1 MSKELNSGEGE
12 RMIDKMSEIDLSDW
26 VKSGKPLSEY
36 KADIADREKSNPGGL
51 TDEGMEYL
59 KENQDGG
66 RLEDGRFSTQ
76 DGKGAFDTEE
86 EAQAYDAEV
95 RQENVEKI
103 RATAEAGGRDLGQ
116 DIQQLREVAAQL
128 NPAEATGFEDTY
140 IPNLAENNQSWL
152 SDFGESLYEGLIL
165 DTLKGVTNL
174 IPTVTQAFSENASHS
189 VEKGHDWKDHWTTG
203 WIENTTAW
211 FDGISPTYSDAY
223 YKGDGYRK
231 LATGLGQGFGF
242 VGGIMLGGSAIAQG
256 LGKGLGMVNKV
267 AKLNK
272 YGEIVGQVG
281 KPTKWANRIGSF
293 TAGTTMMYPMVYEE
307 AIQKGVNPVHA
318 ARLALGIAGVVSTTE
333 GMALEWI
340 GKSMS
345 KPLIKKATKEVL
357 NKELVKL
364 GKTTSLKEVYALEKN
379 FTKGFVEKL
388 KAMGPKVFQGSAIE
402 FGQEFSQTYIEEGM
416 KQMYD
421 GTIGKGKKEGEG
433 NFGADIGTFETFKE
447 AAWGGLIG
455 AIVGGT
461 LPAAGNIRGKVEQES
476 LFSYVNQN
484 VRRKKPNNNFQLEKS
499 IRELEASGRLTPD
512 QANKASDEIKNMVRF
527 STETK
532 GLNIN
537 SGIANYQ
544 LFQLSE
550 NNKTIK
556 EKFDKTF
563 RESETLPSAVAATY
577 VMNKKMGN
585 EIATAINEDMSTI
598 IEDKQAWTKNKVKFE
613 KRIGLYNKLA
623 LKVVRNEITEEDFT
637 KELKSITDGV
647 SDKIKQQQKKKDKA
661 LATKYKTK
669 DGALLNDTAI
679 DNREKIVENYTE
691 SVGKNETEALAKIKD
706 EYGIEKDAV
715 KHLLKSQKKTNKQIK
730 DELEVNEIAEKQKDI
745 IEESNKEKTEKA
757 KTAKEEFQADVH
769 KAKRKV
775 EETPHKVGDKVYYS
789 KEDSYDKNT
798 KVEDFVE
805 GTITDVSDVDFMS
818 PEKKIG
824 KEGYRYSVSD
834 KNGNRHLITKP
845 ISKAEF
851 ESIKE
856 KHDKAKENETA
867 SELEKANKEK
877 ETKEEVKEEVT
888 ESVEETLP
896 EGYRYVKEGE
906 IIPAGD
912 FDTKMSMSGK
922 QTITNAPK
930 SELKD
935 VSFEDD
941 GTPVPE
947 FEESSSEQ
955 QTTESIE
962 AKKADIEKRRQGEL
976 FYKGNSLQEK
986 ADLAKTLDFNDVNDK
1001 KLWGVL
1007 STFFNSADEFTSK
1020 GEKYTG
1026 KEGSSKFY
1034 RDIVNSKG
1042 EVVITIE
1049 RNGLEYDIFNT
1060 NRGLAKDIISNAE
1073 SKGFDK
1079 VEENNINAKYD
1090 AELAALE
1097 KPTTQSSEVKS
1108 QEQIDDAVNDAL
1120 DALNNNPTG
1129 KSQRVNPNSLNKD
1142 TVRNNPKLY
1151 EKVKNHFRKI
1161 FPNIP
1166 VSEVDRIA
1174 DEYGPEVLGR
1184 VVEKGIEIDT
1194 SRAFQN
1200 TIIHEYAHVYVKI
1213 LGKDNSIIKKGLE
1226 LIENTQYFRD
1236 AQEAYPELS
1245 KDDQLEE
1252 ALVEAIADNSYEK
1265 LRVKFDGD
1273 NADKFVAFLKKFWQR
1288 IKSKFTKTNAKDI
1301 VNIISDGMTFRN
1313 MPYTYDAKI
1322 LQGIN
1327 KQQRVSR
1334 KNVAATAQIQGILSS
1349 LRVIKVQ
1356 NPEFRFDPN
1365 DSVQLSQVVYDSL
1378 KQRYIKE
1385 KSIGWSDSDIKL
1397 FEGVSTELVKEETNE
1412 DRRANRKA
1420 IMELIQDE
1428 VPGLYPVVQRS
1439 IESFSKNPLPT
1450 IDEVTSDSAIKA
1462 NKKVSESLRSIVT
1475 SIIDYNGMSIDS
1487 DNIYR
1492 YIADVAQNTYGKKG
1506 FKKKLE
1512 KNAEDGLS
1520 IEAIRF
1526 NEMLQEMPPNIE
1538 QSILSELSSLIQ
1550 TKYQG
1555 IRLIK
1560 DPDTGKLVIGKT
1572 LINKDESLDSQLND
1586 SYQRLE
1592 SLTNDFGLSE
1602 ILEGSEDGKSHWVSL
1617 KNKNSYLYPK
1627 AKETIEKIFDVSM
1640 SEEAFSDFYDVL
1652 TEKTDIGMSSF
1663 LSQIKKALDKEQSPK
1678 KAVSGYAT
1686 KLFNTISDKSN
1697 LTNTFINMS
1706 GNSVSS
1712 TGFGYFIS
1720 EQISMMF
1727 NKKGHLDL
1735 MKKNPILKN
1744 NKVLDMI
1751 SELKRKGIN
1760 KMDWAV
1766 HDAVSNMFTNRTTE
1780 HNKQVQSDTLLIGL
1794 SYFAASTNKNAYDQ
1808 SIGISGDRSR
1818 MTTFKA
1824 PRYKNLVDI
1833 TKQLEGDVKVQQKM
1847 FDNTV
1852 KGFEVG
1858 SEKYNT
1864 ILDNFNSM
1872 YMNKIVNGKV
1882 IAPLMI
1888 NSNGV
1893 SVKNPAYPNT
1903 VANEKNI
1910 AIINKAIRDN
1920 KLEGPLSKDLVGKG
1934 KNHMYGSLKE
1944 LVANY
1949 YYTEAIN
1956 RNALMDIFAGTMLDR
1971 KSVADVV
1978 KRGSLYNSGGTSIEH
1993 NKPVTIVV
2001 YDVPSL
2007 VYPETETE
2015 EGEFTSDSMS
2025 FDGSH
2030 LHQHTV
2036 EDAGELGN
2044 VGVNKKDGI
2053 MQVDP
2058 STNKVLA
2065 MKMSTLGMVDNQDGT
2080 TNFDKMGPEYAKIG
2094 EMIKKI
2100 EARIAEQTGDSKPHV
2115 KFVDSKVMK
2124 GNDGDYKTSKQKV
2137 IKLTDLMN
2145 DVANNN
2151 FSSLET
2157 ASFQKEITNHRV
2169 AFNLNKDLSKIPLSE
2184 QVSVLSTQLRTI
2196 ASTGAT
2202 KTQIDEFENSVV
2214 NMLKQSLGMS
2224 NDNYSDS
2231 QTNEELREQEAFLED
2246 LLKGSNEQKSNSISE
2261 LLYDIKAHNESNPD
2275 NLITVYDDPNLVNL
2289 VQQAIATKF
2298 AKDGIRVEMAGAY
2311 LHMIPNYGND
2321 LKGYDYDKTG
2331 TESHPEVALPSSMFV
2346 EQKEEESD
2354 ADYKIRAEEFLANA
2368 KENGGLR
2375 AVVVRV
2381 PASKG
2386 MSTFVAT
2393 VKYFTDPK
2401 ANTVVIPDS
2410 FIKAADAD
2418 HDGDKTFVY
2427 REDINKNGT
2436 VNKNSL
2442 KNKAFEELHKRIS
2455 SEVLV
2460 EETKESLKLK
2470 PIKDILEEFGLDETK
2485 GYKLTDAV
2493 EAAKIT
2499 EQMAFGQDATGIL
2512 AIASKMLAV
2521 MSQSKE
2527 QLKDGQEIRFGY
2539 EMTKNP
2545 ETGVVERRLLFGDSA
2560 TEFQKFVDD
2569 QGADVARLLQAA
2581 LDMGN
2586 DPILMSTGINQESIG
2601 VATTLSLLG
2610 VDTKSIIG
2618 FLTDPD
2624 IKNFNKAIFDS
2635 NTSFSQGDA
2644 KTGDQVRSELID
2656 QASPELG
2663 RFKNAADLKNYIKGP
2678 LNGVIKKVSESDT
2691 LKEGFYRTKN
2701 KDAYFLVKSTDIEG
2715 EFQVELVEELRG
2727 QDAISKIDKYM
2738 EIQAISENIQK
2749 LIPVLQLDAKLPNNG
2764 SSINRLKETFVEIQ
2778 KEEFP
2783 ITTDKL
2789 LSRPLNKHQKS
2800 VSDLQRSVS
2809 KLKIITENKSFYDIA
2824 EQFKG
2829 IPNAKKSVDNSFMQQ
2844 HAQKNLRTK
2853 HSDPKSFIDKFSRD
2867 INQILYTSIVGS
2879 PNIEDSRWS
2888 SLKDKVMELLE
2899 TKENNPQE
2907 YLKDM
2912 DALPSRVQE
2921 SVKELMNEY
2930 ENALNDFDEN
2940 SELANNPFMNAVQV
2954 RWKEKRDSN
2963 GDVIE
2968 KYDYLIKSK
2977 DNVNRVS
2984 PSTLKTIKDGF
2995 LKLPQEMQD
3004 KFIDY
3009 QLLRHGV
3016 NEKKGSLMRILPN
3029 SLNLKTSTLAD
3040 ISTIANKEETGARE
3054 EYFKEE
3060 RALIQR
3066 NVALSMFNNLN
3077 EPKFAERINENSDN
3091 LLAHNGYESY
3101 IKQGEN
3107 VYERTKET
3115 VDFKGNQPNIYK
3127 KITNSEFV
3135 AGKDFTKFGTSLEE
3149 SKVTDEQVEEEM
3161 KRCKIKS

>member
-1 MSKELNSGEGE
+1 
-12 RMIDKMSEIDLSDW
+12 MSEPVKKTTSTFPTMANPKDKSDKWISNWKNLAPEVQDETIERFAKQNYISSQSVEVTPKGLQRSDIGFEGRAMAIGEDSKPFYLSSAEEKRKANADLLRATLEDYSNTTGRASNE
-26 VKSGKPLSEY
+26 VFNNLNFVSQRLNPGKPSGLEEPY
-36 KADIADREKSNPGGL
+36 DEDYRKAN
-51 TDEGMEYL
+51 T
-59 KENQDGG
+59 
-66 RLEDGRFSTQ
+66 
-76 DGKGAFDTEE
+76 
-86 EAQAYDAEV
+86 
-95 RQENVEKI
+95 
-103 RATAEAGGRDLGQ
+103 
-116 DIQQLREVAAQL
+116 
-128 NPAEATGFEDTY
+128 
-140 IPNLAENNQSWL
+140 QSWAA
-152 SDFGESLYEGLIL
+152 DFAESLYEGLVVNTIE
-165 DTLKGVTNL
+165 GVGNL
-174 IPTVTQAFSENASHS
+174 IPTVAQAFGSSED
-189 VEKGHDWKDHWTTG
+189 EMKDDWTTN
-203 WIENTTAW
+203 WITAVSG
-211 FDGISPTYSDAY
+211 FTDSISPTYSDAY
-223 YKGDGYRK
+223 YQGDNSRK
-231 LATGLGQGFGF
+231 WATGLGQGVGF
-242 VGGIMLGGSAIAQG
+242 VAGIMMGGGAIAKG
-256 LGKGLGMVNKV
+256 LGKAGMVNKV
-267 AKLNK
+267 DKFSKASKLFGTK
-272 YGEIVGQVG
+272 GGRLIGRAGETSQGAQ
-281 KPTKWANRIGSF
+281 RIGSF
-293 TAGTTMMYPMVYEE
+293 IQGTNMMYPMVYEE
-307 AIQKGVNPVHA
+307 AIKSGINPAHA
-318 ARLALGIAGVVSTTE
+318 ARLALGIAGTVSMTE

-340 GKSMS
+340 GKGLS
-345 KPLIKKATKEVL
+345 KTAVQGTTKKL
-357 NKELVKL
+357 
-364 GKTTSLKEVYALEKN
+364 LKEELKNISIKSLDDIFLLEQRVVSGFGKKLRAAQIPIA
-379 FTKGFVEKL
+379 KGI
-388 KAMGPKVFQGSAIE
+388 AIE
-402 FGQEFSQTYIEEGM
+402 AGQEFSQTYLEEGM
-416 KQMYD
+416 KELYD
-421 GTIGKGKKEGEG
+421 TFLTAEDTKKGEG
-433 NFGADIGTFETFKE
+433 QFGAETFTWE
-447 AAWGGLIG
+447 TFNHAMFSAAIGGIIGGGL
-455 AIVGGT
+455 
-461 LPAAGNIRGKVEQES
+461 AAGTSIAQGVQQETAYGYIKTSVDKKDGGIKNIAKLNKSLDELIESGQITKEKANFARKHINNMAKHAVSTRGLNIKDGVASYQSFQITELENEIRGKIDKNFAENENLPLAIGKV
-476 LFSYVNQN
+476 YAKN
-484 VRRKKPNNNFQLEKS
+484 RKMGAEIS
-499 IRELEASGRLTPD
+499 
-512 QANKASDEIKNMVRF
+512 KA
-527 STETK
+527 
-532 GLNIN
+532 LNDD
-537 SGIANYQ
+537 
-544 LFQLSE
+544 LSE
-550 NNKTIK
+550 IVDNK
-556 EKFDKTF
+556 E
-563 RESETLPSAVAATY
+563 AY
-577 VMNKKMGN
+577 
-585 EIATAINEDMSTI
+585 
-598 IEDKQAWTKNKVKFE
+598 TKNKKKFE
-613 KRIGLYNKLA
+613 NRLA
-623 LKVVRNEITEEDFT
+623 SYAFLAGKVYENEITEEDFT

-647 SDKIKQQQKKKDKA
+647 SDKTKQQQKKKDKA

-730 DELEVNEIAEKQKDI
+730 DELEVNEIAEKQKEV
-745 IEESNKEKTEKA
+745 IEESNKEEA
-757 KTAKEEFQADVH
+757 
-769 KAKRKV
+769 
-775 EETPHKVGDKVYYS
+775 
-789 KEDSYDKNT
+789 
-798 KVEDFVE
+798 
-805 GTITDVSDVDFMS
+805 
-818 PEKKIG
+818 
-824 KEGYRYSVSD
+824 
-834 KNGNRHLITKP
+834 
-845 ISKAEF
+845 
-851 ESIKE
+851 
-856 KHDKAKENETA
+856 
-867 SELEKANKEK
+867 EK
-877 ETKEEVKEEVT
+877 ETKEEVKEETTEGVEITPTKKKVT
-888 ESVEETLP
+888 TLSNFSRSYSDKGFSKEGDAVDSRTPFNREGSDYGKESFGNVESTTLKAKNKEGYNLDKPTVVVSVAAPEVPGGRGSAVGFTIEAETEAEAKVLEKKAKSSFDKWLKENAEFDENGKMTSSVEELTPKVNEFSKKLQETLDVADSKNTKGEQQTTEKIAEEDTLP
-896 EGYRYVKEGE
+896 EGYRYVEEGE

-947 FEESSSEQ
+947 LEESSSEQ

-962 AKKADIEKRRQGEL
+962 AKKADIEKRRKEEI
-976 FYKGNSLQEK
+976 EK
-986 ADLAKTLDFNDVNDK
+986 V
-1001 KLWGVL
+1001 
-1007 STFFNSADEFTSK
+1007 DE
-1020 GEKYTG
+1020 
-1026 KEGSSKFY
+1026 
-1034 RDIVNSKG
+1034 
-1042 EVVITIE
+1042 EVRRKNPRANGITY
-1049 RNGLEYDIFNT
+1049 NML
-1060 NRGLAKDIISNAE
+1060 
-1073 SKGFDK
+1073 
-1079 VEENNINAKYD
+1079 NNINAKYD

-1097 KPTTQSSEVKS
+1097 KPTRQSSEVET

-1120 DALNNNPTG
+1120 DVLNNNPTG

-1265 LRVKFDGD
+1265 LRVKFDGN

-1334 KNVAATAQIQGILSS
+1334 KNVAATAQIQGILSR
-1349 LRVIKVQ
+1349 LRVHKVQ
-1356 NPEFRFDPN
+1356 NPEFGFDPN

-1640 SEEAFSDFYDVL
+1640 SEEVFSDFYDVL

-1727 NKKGHLDL
+1727 NKEGHLDL

-1780 HNKQVQSDTLLIGL
+1780 HKKQVQSDTLLIGL

-1833 TKQLEGDVKVQQKM
+1833 TKQLEGDVRVQQKM
-1847 FDNTV
+1847 FDN
-1852 KGFEVG
+1852 KIKEFEVG
-1858 SEKYNT
+1858 SKEYNT

-1893 SVKNPAYPNT
+1893 SVKNPAYPDT

-1971 KSVADVV
+1971 KNVADVV

-2007 VYPETETE
+2007 VYPKTETE

-2030 LHQHTV
+2030 LHRHTV

-2065 MKMSTLGMVDNQDGT
+2065 MKMSTLGMVENQDGT

-2124 GNDGDYKTSKQKV
+2124 GNDGDYKTSKGKV

-2246 LLKGSNEQKSNSISE
+2246 LLKGSDEQKSNSISE

-2298 AKDGIRVEMAGAY
+2298 TKDGIRVEMAGAY

-2375 AVVVRV
+2375 TVVVRV

-2527 QLKDGQEIRFGY
+2527 SLKLPVRFGY

-2678 LNGVIKKVSESDT
+2678 LDGVIKKVSESDT

-2930 ENALNDFDEN
+2930 ENALNDFDKN